1 MFYAE
6 KEAKKILEKD
16 GFDVLESYYIKNLND
31 LKKYNFDFPVVIKI
45 SGKNI
50 VHKKKIGGVKVGI
63 KDYDNLEKDFNILRK
78 IKGFEEAIVQKQISG
93 KEFFIGIKK
102 TPDFGHVVVFGKG
115 GSDVENKRDV
125 SFRVYPLDK
134 NDIYEM
140 IKETKI
146 SKELSNKDVNLIYD
160 NISKI
165 NSFIKKHPKIAE
177 LDINPLIISNGRAF
191 VVDARIVSD

>member
-6 KEAKKILEKD
+6 KEAKKILEKE
-16 GFDVLESYYIKNLND
+16 GFDVLESYYIKYLND
-31 LKKYNFDFPVVIKI
+31 IKKYNLVFPVVIKI

-50 VHKKKIGGVKVGI
+50 VHKKKIGGVRVGL
-63 KDYDNLEKDFNILRK
+63 KDYNRLEEDFNVLRK

-93 KEFFIGIKK
+93 NEFFIGIKK
-102 TPDFGHVVVFGKG
+102 TPDFGHVIVFGKG
-115 GSDVENKRDV
+115 GSDVEKKRDV

-134 NDIYEM
+134 NDIYDM

-146 SKELSNKDVNLIYD
+146 SKEISNEEINLIYE
-160 NISKI
+160 NILKI
-165 NSFIKKHPKIAE
+165 NSFIKKHPNVVE
-177 LDINPLIISNGRAF
+177 LDINPLIISSGRAL